1 MSTLKERDTMSN
13 NALVPAAVLGL
24 VVAAALTAHMT
35 QSEGQAIAAP
45 APSSNPA
52 AQVQPVY
59 QAAALSSSGAALP
72 DFRSIARDNR
82 AAIVSINTVGRR
94 EAGDEGVPEELREFF
109 RRFGQSPQA
118 PRPSQGL
125 GSGFII
131 DTEGTILTNAHVVR
145 GADTITVTLADRR
158 QISAEV
164 VGSDDR
170 TDVAV
175 LKIEADDLQAVRLGD
190 SERME
195 VGDWVLAIGSPFGLD
210 YTATQGIVSAT
221 GRSLPNEVYV
231 PFIQTDAAVNPG
243 NSGGPLFNAQGEVI
257 GVNSQILSRSG
268 GYIGLSFAIPI
279 RTAMQIAQQLK
290 SKGFVERGWLGV
302 LIQPV
307 TRELAENFDLDRP
320 VGALVAQVTP
330 DSPAEAAGIEVG
342 DVILG
347 FEGQNV
353 EESQQ
358 LPAMVA
364 ATAPGSEV
372 KLQILRNGK
381 RRTLDL
387 TIGTLPEERS
397 ASNGNRSIQRDTN
410 DRLGVR
416 VADLSDDEREALG
429 VSEGGVVVTDV
440 GRGAAGQA
448 GIRSGDVIT
457 QVNRRTVEGVE
468 SFNDLVENVDDDES
482 ILLLVRRGEGAL
494 FIVID
499 PTE

>member
-1 MSTLKERDTMSN
+1 MSN
-13 NALVPAAVLGL
+13 NALVPASVIGL
-24 VVAAALTAHMT
+24 VVAAALTAHLS
-35 QSEGQAIAAP
+35 QDNGKANAAP
-45 APSSNPA
+45 AAAPA
-52 AQVQPVY
+52 ASSPASVAAPAY
-59 QAAALSSSGAALP
+59 QAAALSSQGAALP

-82 AAIVSINTVGRR
+82 AAIVSIATVGRR
-94 EAGDEGVPEELREFF
+94 GGGGGGNEGIPEELREFF
-109 RRFGQSPQA
+109 RRFGQSPEA

-131 DTEGTILTNAHVVR
+131 DDQGTILTNAHVIR
-145 GADTITVTLADRR
+145 DADTITVTLADRR

-164 VGSDDR
+164 IGADDR

-221 GRSLPNEVYV
+221 GRSLPNEAYV

-279 RTAMQIAQQLK
+279 RTAMQVAEQLK

-307 TRELAENFDLDRP
+307 TRELAQNFGLDRP

-330 DSPAEAAGIEVG
+330 DSPAAKAGVEVG
-342 DVILG
+342 DIILE
-347 FEGQNV
+347 FDGQGV
-353 EESQQ
+353 DESPQ

-364 ATAPGSEV
+364 ATAPGTEV
-372 KLQILRNGK
+372 ELEVLREGK
-381 RRTLDL
+381 RRSLDL

-397 ASNGNRSIQRDTN
+397 AGRSGPLQRDDN
-410 DRLGVR
+410 DRLELR
-416 VADLSDDEREALG
+416 VADLSGEEREALG
-429 VSEGGVVVTDV
+429 VAEGGVVVTDV
-440 GRGAAGQA
+440 GRGPAAQA
-448 GIRSGDVIT
+448 GIRAGDVIT
-457 QVNRRTVEGVE
+457 QVNRRNVEGVA
-468 SFNDLVENVDDDES
+468 SFNALVNGVDEDES
-482 ILLLVRRGEGAL
+482 LLLLVRRGEGAL

-499 PTE
+499 PVE